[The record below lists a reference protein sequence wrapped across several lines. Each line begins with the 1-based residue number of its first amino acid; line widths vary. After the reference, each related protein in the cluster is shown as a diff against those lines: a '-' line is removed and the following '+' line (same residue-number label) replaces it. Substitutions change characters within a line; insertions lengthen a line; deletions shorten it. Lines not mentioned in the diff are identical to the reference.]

1 MDDLLRS
8 ISWNA
13 EKVFRR
19 HGGRFPSVL
28 RLSEAA
34 DRAALV
40 MTRVW
45 NERSYVASAMIKPPG
60 PASGLRSI
68 FRHPVCPSQ

>member
-34 DRAALV
+34 DGRRL
-40 MTRVW
+40 
-45 NERSYVASAMIKPPG
+45 
-60 PASGLRSI
+60 L
-68 FRHPVCPSQ
+68 